1 MDCILKSFRDTVTV
15 MIVDI
20 VGVLAHQSE
29 EAQSWQKITVKELR
43 PSTSSPRR
51 CLIITTDKE
60 KGWLCVLVVCN
71 VSYMY
76 LYLIN

>member
-1 MDCILKSFRDTVTV
+1 MDCIFESFMDTVTL

-43 PSTSSPRR
+43 PSTSSP
-51 CLIITTDKE
+51 
-60 KGWLCVLVVCN
+60 
-71 VSYMY
+71 
-76 LYLIN
+76 